1 MSETMNRKEAM
12 EYLTTNFSLSGEAQR
27 IIDNILY
34 YVELQDLD
42 EDQQYNM
49 LSSLL
54 DGIGLTDEE
63 IKRIA
68 HLAPP

>member
-1 MSETMNRKEAM
+1 MSETMNRNAAM
-12 EYLTTNFSLSGEAQR
+12 EYITTNFSLSGEAQR

-63 IKRIA
+63 IKRIV
-68 HLAPP
+68 L

>member
-34 YVELQDLD
+34 YVELQGLD
-42 EDQQYNM
+42 ED
-49 LSSLL
+49 
-54 DGIGLTDEE
+54 
-63 IKRIA
+63 
-68 HLAPP
+68 

>member
-27 IIDNILY
+27 VIDNILY

-63 IKRIA
+63 IKRIV
-68 HLAPP
+68 L

>member
-1 MSETMNRKEAM
+1 MSETLNRKEAM
-12 EYLTTNFSLSGEAQR
+12 QYLTTNFSLSGEAQR

-63 IKRIA
+63 IKRIV
-68 HLAPP
+68 L

>member
-34 YVELQDLD
+34 YFELQDLD

-63 IKRIA
+63 IKRIV
-68 HLAPP
+68 L

>member
-42 EDQQYNM
+42 EDQQYNL

-63 IKRIA
+63 IKRIV
-68 HLAPP
+68 L

>member
-63 IKRIA
+63 IKRIV
-68 HLAPP
+68 L